1 MRDLPHNMWQ
11 KDHAPSK
18 LATEVPI
25 VTHKA
30 GELAMH
36 MAGILIPKG
45 AKMQLKFLLLCGAV
59 ACGVLPT
66 MAPAQAQVQVQG
78 QEADL
83 DKLDRMQ
90 RQMNQ
95 LQQQIQLLKGDI
107 AQAKKKPDTAYAAS
121 PPPAAKLPPPPAAPT
136 AVAKMTPLYRP
147 SICAL

>member
-1 MRDLPHNMWQ
+1 MRRL
-11 KDHAPSK
+11 K
-18 LATEVPI
+18 L
-25 VTHKA
+25 
-30 GELAMH
+30 
-36 MAGILIPKG
+36 
-45 AKMQLKFLLLCGAV
+45 LLLCGTV
-59 ACGVLPT
+59 ACGVIVLPMT
-66 MAPAQAQVQVQG
+66 VPAQAQVQVQG
-78 QEADL
+78 QSEPDL
-83 DKLDRMQ
+83 EKLDRMQ